1 MVPFSGR
8 LYLSE
13 ALGAVGLVLPGAISE
28 WQTEGRKCARTHTCS
43 HSRLHRALSP
53 HCYLPHTATAQGSH
67 WLSPSPS
74 CDGFHHLN
82 GPTPIY
88 DQSPITDTLPR

>member
-28 WQTEGRKCARTHTCS
+28 WQTEGR
-43 HSRLHRALSP
+43 
-53 HCYLPHTATAQGSH
+53 
-67 WLSPSPS
+67 
-74 CDGFHHLN
+74 
-82 GPTPIY
+82 
-88 DQSPITDTLPR
+88 